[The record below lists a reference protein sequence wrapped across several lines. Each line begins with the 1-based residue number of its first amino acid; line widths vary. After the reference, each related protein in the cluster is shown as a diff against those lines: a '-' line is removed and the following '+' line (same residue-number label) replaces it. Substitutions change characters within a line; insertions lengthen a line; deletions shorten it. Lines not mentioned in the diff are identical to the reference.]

1 LSEKIFLLREIKKMI
16 IFAKLFNWLN
26 KKEPFLFNQLNKK

>member
-1 LSEKIFLLREIKKMI
+1 MI

-26 KKEPFLFNQLNKK
+26 KKELFLFNQLNKKWYFLFN